1 MAELDSSIFHRS
13 MTPLVR
19 PLRLNSGTLYVF
31 PSAGEDI
38 GLNLNARDNHVAL
51 TYYALLDIPDADS
64 GISTWTGDAS
74 SDILPDTNR
83 LNIFNIISEANNYAS
98 NTNVYSDNGSTSGD
112 SLSSVKLAASLQNYM
127 FNFETVLMNDP
138 NYDYSYAAT
147 VSEHVFWKWL
157 KETGAFRLQYAT
169 EDSDSSTHIY
179 YNDRPVF
186 EEEKENDVS
195 TGYSRVVK
203 SIGLISAMN
212 SVSNESGMFNETYVS
227 IPSSFGE
234 TECFFIQNP
243 DDNYKLSHIYTG
255 NSDIYLEGRDSE
267 SNGAAIYTGMNI
279 PFYDYENDAQE
290 DASICIVSVDSSS
303 LYSNVW
309 EKNSSDFVLKGFSN
323 AYVTDPEITKYNESS
338 FGSLNNTIQIQN
350 KIDNTYSE
358 FKRTRPDSLSLV
370 LDFDLIS
377 NIWESKN
384 SEKAARIANYD
395 SISTDSSL
403 CYTYNGSNNFN
414 FNAVLL
420 YYTVYDKD
428 STKALATNL
437 FGILFLN
444 GPHNTTSDSGTGTML
459 AFSIPSFEKR
469 KSSGSDSVNEFG
481 SGYAFRVNIKS
492 SDIFDNSD
500 AFVNDNTTS
509 DSLYSKDFSNV
520 IGNLNKSVSI
530 LTRQTSLI
538 SSIQTGYL
546 NVMSLFGELKSKI
559 TVLSGQMNQLL
570 QNRSDS
576 IDASYIS
583 SIRQDTS
590 ILDASVINAGNVN
603 ATTLDVSVLNVSGNK
618 QFTFDYANIGLIDSS
633 TVRSQD
639 VTSADFRVEDN
650 IWHSHALANDY
661 ANLSD
666 TSVISIINDTSFK
679 IDSKSDIIITPDSSA
694 AFPSAFNHTPAD
706 DTVYEIDYSKYIP
719 PMIRYMQM
727 LDKEIDNLTDQLINK
742 K

>member
-1 MAELDSSIFHRS
+1 MAELDSSIYHRS

-19 PLRLNSGTLYVF
+19 PLRLDSGTLYVF
-31 PSAGEDI
+31 PSVGEDI
-38 GLNLNARDNHVAL
+38 GLNLNGRDNHVAL
-51 TYYALLDIPDADS
+51 TYYALLNIPSADS
-64 GISTWTGDAS
+64 KVNTWTGDAS
-74 SDILPDTNR
+74 SDILPDVNR

-98 NTNVYSDNGSTSGD
+98 NSNIYTDNGGTSGD

-138 NYDYSYAAT
+138 NYEYSLAST

-169 EDSDSSTHIY
+169 KDSDSSTHIY
-179 YNDRPVF
+179 YDDRPVF
-186 EEEKENDVS
+186 EEEDENDVS

-203 SIGLISAMN
+203 SIGLVSAMN

-234 TECFFIQNP
+234 TQCFFIQNP

-267 SNGAAIYTGMNI
+267 SNGAAVYTGMNI
-279 PFYDYENDAQE
+279 PFYDYENDAEE

-303 LYSNVW
+303 AYSNVW
-309 EKNSSDFVLKGFSN
+309 EKNSSDFVLKGFTN
-323 AYVTDPEITKYNESS
+323 AYVTDSEITKSNESS
-338 FGSLNNTIQIQN
+338 FGILNNTIQIQN
-350 KIDNTYSE
+350 KIDGTYSE
-358 FKRTRPDSLSLV
+358 FKRTRPDALSLV

-384 SEKAARIANYD
+384 ADKASRLSNYD

-428 STKALATNL
+428 TNKALATNL

-444 GPHNTTSDSGTGTML
+444 GPHNTTSDSGIGTAL
-459 AFSIPSFEKR
+459 TFSIPSFEKR
-469 KSSGSDSVNEFG
+469 KSSGTGSVNEFG
-481 SGYAFRVNIKS
+481 SGYAFRVNIKA

-500 AFVNDNTTS
+500 AYINDSTTS
-509 DSLYSKDFSNV
+509 DSLYSEDFSNV

-530 LTRQTSLI
+530 LTQQTSLI
-538 SSIQTGYL
+538 SSIKSSYL
-546 NVMSLFGELKSKI
+546 NVMSLFGNLQSKI
-559 TVLSGQMNQLL
+559 TILTNQMNQLL
-570 QNRSDS
+570 QSQMNS

-583 SIRQDTS
+583 VIRQDTS
-590 ILDASVINAGNVN
+590 ILDASVINAGNMN
-603 ATTLDVSVLNVSGNK
+603 ADTLDVSTLNVSGNK

-633 TVRSQD
+633 TIRSQD
-639 VTSADFRVEDN
+639 VTASDFRIEDN
-650 IWHSHALANDY
+650 IWNLHPLANDY
-661 ANLSD
+661 ELVDDS
-666 TSVISIINDTSFK
+666 SVVSIINDTSFRT
-679 IDSKSDIIITPDSSA
+679 DSNLNIVITQDSSS
-694 AFPSAFNHTPAD
+694 AFPNAFNDKPVD
-706 DTVYEIDYSKYIP
+706 DTVYEINYAKYIP

-727 LDKEIDNLTDQLINK
+727 LDTEIDNLTDKLSK
-742 K
+742 